1 MHSYHLMN
9 RFAMQIMHIA
19 SSQFNDNSILFDC
32 VVMSIG
38 VLRACVV
45 HYCSF
50 LSACLVMSASALS
63 SPVDE

>member
-1 MHSYHLMN
+1 MPNYRLMN
-9 RFAMQIMHIA
+9 KFAMQIMHIA
-19 SSQFNDNSILFDC
+19 SSQLNDNSILFDC
-32 VVMSIG
+32 VVMRIV